1 MKLKCCN
8 ISITDKNVHG
18 EGHQPRQLRGGTGG
32 RLRESVLAARQER
45 SQHQTLVLRLPTHH
59 RQE

>member
-1 MKLKCCN
+1 MKLKFCN

-18 EGHQPRQLRGGTGG
+18 EGHRPRQLWGGTGG
-32 RLRESVLAARQER
+32 RLWESVLAARQKR
-45 SQHQTLVLRLPTHH
+45 SQHQTLVLRLPTHY